1 MKNKPNA
8 AYIRSYRPIRCLIA
22 HSAVRIIKDT
32 DGRCKGYGFIGFQSP
47 EIVREV
53 IEKMDG
59 MEVEGRNIKVNETK
73 SDGYRPSPYDARDRD
88 RDRDRDRSRQP
99 QSDSYHPPPDPS
111 GRKYRISINN
121 LPEHFT
127 WRELK
132 DFLRTGA
139 QSVSYANVS
148 RPGFGCVLSFIHCW
162 FLITLFP

>member
-1 MKNKPNA
+1 MNQ
-8 AYIRSYRPIRCLIA
+8 YDRLDDRPLA
-22 HSAVRIIKDT
+22 PVRIIKDAE
-32 DGRCKGYGFIGFQSP
+32 GRCKGYGFVGFQSP

-59 MEVEGRNIKVNETK
+59 MELDGRNIKVNETK
-73 SDGYRPSPYDARDRD
+73 SDGYRPKDRGPLDSARDRD
-88 RDRDRDRSRQP
+88 RDRDRGKP
-99 QSDSYHPPPDPS
+99 ADSYHPPPDS
-111 GRKYRISINN
+111 AGKKFRISINN

-148 RPGFGCVLSFIHCW
+148 RPGFGCVLSYPTSW
-162 FLITLFP
+162 SSDPITCIT